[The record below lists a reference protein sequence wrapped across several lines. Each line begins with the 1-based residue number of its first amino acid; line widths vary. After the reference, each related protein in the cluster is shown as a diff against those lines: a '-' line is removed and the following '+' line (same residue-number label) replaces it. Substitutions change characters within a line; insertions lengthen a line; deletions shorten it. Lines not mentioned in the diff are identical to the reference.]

1 MKFNG
6 YSFPHPVMGLGDD
19 YKNALEAPSLTIDDS
34 DPVCYIITIKYKL
47 ENEELNELIKTEQA
61 FFLCEI
67 TCTATLFRRAYE
79 TNEFMQEIRIN
90 KTMLRNKTEI
100 LFLITAS
107 ANIQNYFSKDFNADF
122 SGYRFDFEKG
132 DVLAY
137 FGETD
142 FIAGVSYK
150 KLKAVSSFMIIEK
163 GSEVNG
169 PFNINL
175 DGPKIRIALSA
186 NDHEKYSDPRIGR
199 NNKLASTFHSS
210 IVLPSLIHALHRLL
224 KDEGS
229 FEGNSWAQVIK
240 HRIQN
245 ELHGVSFEEENIP
258 IIAQKLID
266 LPLNRLMEDLLEKD
280 LDNNEHD

>member
-1 MKFNG
+1 
-6 YSFPHPVMGLGDD
+6 
-19 YKNALEAPSLTIDDS
+19 
-34 DPVCYIITIKYKL
+34 
-47 ENEELNELIKTEQA
+47 
-61 FFLCEI
+61 
-67 TCTATLFRRAYE
+67 
-79 TNEFMQEIRIN
+79 MQEIRIN